1 MFIRLFGNIVLS
13 LHRDFIYCNKYYY
26 IILKRI
32 VYIFSILLSFLAC
45 ENSKI
50 YKIEGRLS
58 DLNSTTLYAVY
69 ESSEGNLI
77 DTLVCDEKGNFALF
91 HEQDDNLR
99 TITFYYNDRED
110 WFTVYPETGK
120 TIQVKGNAKYPQ
132 LIRIKGGR
140 INNKLSEFNN
150 KAETILKECADITN
164 NRNENYLSNGEKSS
178 QLANLNLEIKRLA
191 QDFIT
196 KNPKEEAS
204 VILINNYFMRPG
216 EIEKVEDLLDLIA
229 PELNDLYMVKDLRAQ
244 INKAKATMVGAKAP
258 AFNVTNIYGKTITPD
273 SFLNKY
279 YVLAFTALWC
289 DMCQTEAMMLDNI
302 ATQYSKDSL
311 EILLIS
317 LDDKTDEIRNILL
330 QDSIQWNL
338 VTDSAGQAIDLFEK
352 YNVNSVPKCFLID
365 KHGTIKLRTS
375 NGVELKQVVDEMMK

>member
-1 MFIRLFGNIVLS
+1 M
-13 LHRDFIYCNKYYY
+13 
-26 IILKRI
+26 KRI

-77 DTLVCDEKGNFALF
+77 DTLTCDKNGNFALF
-91 HEQDDNLR
+91 HEQNDNLR
-99 TITFYYNDRED
+99 AITFYYNDREER
-110 WFTVYPETGK
+110 FTVYPETGK
-120 TIQVKGNAKYPQ
+120 TIQIKGDAKYPQ
-132 LIRIKGGR
+132 LIRIKGSR
-140 INNKLSEFNN
+140 INNKLSEFKN
-150 KAETILKECADITN
+150 KAETILKESTDITN
-164 NRNENYLSNGEKSS
+164 NRDLSNGEKSS
-178 QLANLNLEIKRLA
+178 QLANLQLEIKRLA

-204 VILINNYFMRPG
+204 VILINNYFTRPN
-216 EIEKVEDLLDLIA
+216 EIRKTEDLLSLIS
-229 PELNDLYMVKDLRAQ
+229 PELNDFYMVKDLKTQ
-244 INKAKATMVGAKAP
+244 IAKAKATMVGAKAP
-258 AFNVTNIYGKTITPD
+258 AFNVTNIYGNTITPD

-289 DMCQTEAMMLDNI
+289 DMCQTEVMMLDDI
-302 ATQYSKDSL
+302 ATKYSKDSL
-311 EILLIS
+311 EIVLIS
-317 LDDKTDEIRNILL
+317 LDDKTDEVRNILL

-338 VTDSAGQAIDLFEK
+338 VTDSAGQAIDLFDK
-352 YNVNSVPKCFLID
+352 YNVNSLPKCFLID